1 MADKLPK
8 STKVKMT
15 SVDDLFKLHD
25 GSEDAKEQVKVL
37 ELSQLHSFER
47 HPFKVLED
55 EKMQDLIDSIREYG
69 ILNPL
74 LVRPRT
80 ENEYEMISGH
90 RRKFASEKVGL
101 STAPC
106 IIREMSDEEA
116 IIHMVDSN
124 IQREELLYSEKA
136 YAYKMKL
143 DAMNRQGKRSDK
155 TSSKNGV
162 KSEDTTLSQFGVKS
176 EDTTSSQF
184 GVKPGFRSDVALAQQ
199 VGESKSQIHRY
210 IRLTELL
217 KSLLDRVDRRQIPF
231 GVGVELSYL
240 TLTEQETLLKIMDN
254 LSVVPNLAQATKM
267 KQLSKEKKLDETS
280 MELLLSQEKPLP
292 AAFKLERKKLNNYFP
307 QNFSEEQKEQ
317 VIYDLLRKWS
327 NENGYSQDN

>member
-15 SVDDLFKLHD
+15 SVDDLFKLND

-37 ELSQLHSFER
+37 ELSQLHPFEK

-74 LVRPRT
+74 LVRSRAGS
-80 ENEYEMISGH
+80 EYEMISGH

-143 DAMNRQGKRSDK
+143 DAMNRQGKRNEK
-155 TSSKNGV
+155 TSSQLGA
-162 KSEDTTLSQFGVKS
+162 KS
-176 EDTTSSQF
+176 EDTTSSQI
-184 GVKPGFRSDVALAQQ
+184 GVKSGFRSDVALAEQ

-217 KSLLDRVDRRQIPF
+217 KSLLDRVDSRQIPF

-240 TLTEQETLLKIMDN
+240 TLTEQEALLKIMDN

-267 KQLSKEKKLDETS
+267 KQLSKEGKLDETAV
-280 MELLLSQEKPLP
+280 ELLLSQEKPLP
-292 AAFKLERKKLNNYFP
+292 AVLKLERKKLNNYFP
-307 QNFSEEQKEQ
+307 QDFPEEQKEQ
-317 VIYDLLRKWS
+317 VIYDLLRAWS
-327 NENGYSQDN
+327 YENGYSQDN

>member
-55 EKMQDLIDSIREYG
+55 EKMQDLIDSVREYG

-116 IIHMVDSN
+116 IILMVDSN

-143 DAMNRQGKRSDK
+143 DAMNRQGKRNEK
-155 TSSKNGV
+155 TP
-162 KSEDTTLSQFGVKS
+162 SQIGAKS

-184 GVKPGFRSDVALAQQ
+184 GVKSGFRSDVALAEQ

-217 KSLLDRVDRRQIPF
+217 KSLLDRVDSRQIPF

-267 KQLSKEKKLDETS
+267 KQLSKEKKLDETG